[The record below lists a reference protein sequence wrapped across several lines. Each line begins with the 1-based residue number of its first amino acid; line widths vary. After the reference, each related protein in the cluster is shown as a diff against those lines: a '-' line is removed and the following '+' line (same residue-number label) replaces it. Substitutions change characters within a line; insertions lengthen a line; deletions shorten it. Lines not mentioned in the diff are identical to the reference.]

1 MENLHAQTFFS
12 VILKSKRGHSASPR
26 NRLQNCLA
34 LHKIDKI
41 KGYLRTVCACRYPSC
56 SAFTWTQFYS
66 PAPKYKIIQFKLLF
80 WKIGL
85 YVEKQV
91 YLIKK
96 NCVNVFGAL
105 KTLVWLYFKNIF
117 CCSYVLKIIPI
128 IKVIHSQSCNTNYN
142 HFNVCLTVMT
152 LQLVQLLFPTLFGK
166 GVVFTHFPILWV
178 FLSPLNFITMLLSR
192 FYPFD
197 IFCSKPTTP
206 WLEVDTFSK
215 RFSSSL
221 STRLT
226 LIN

>member
-1 MENLHAQTFFS
+1 MYVQVTKTYQIWTVHIPMNRPWNVHGKPTCANLFS

-66 PAPKYKIIQFKLLF
+66 PAPKYKIIQFKLIF

-96 NCVNVFGAL
+96 KLCKCLWSIENFSVV
-105 KTLVWLYFKNIF
+105 
-117 CCSYVLKIIPI
+117 VLQKYI
-128 IKVIHSQSCNTNYN
+128 
-142 HFNVCLTVMT
+142 
-152 LQLVQLLFPTLFGK
+152 LLFLCIK
-166 GVVFTHFPILWV
+166 NY
-178 FLSPLNFITMLLSR
+178 SN
-192 FYPFD
+192 Y
-197 IFCSKPTTP
+197 
-206 WLEVDTFSK
+206 
-215 RFSSSL
+215 
-221 STRLT
+221 
-226 LIN
+226 